1 MWSYF
6 LRPGSIFSR
15 ILDANSSKTIEG
27 KLGKHNY
34 QVKRGWEN
42 PTNGKKLRVGVPV
55 KDGFTELDKVTKD
68 PSTNMT
74 DVTGFGI
81 DVFKASVEML
91 PYALPYDFIFAKS
104 DGTSGGTYNDLNFD
118 AVVGDTTFRGNRS
131 LYVDFTMPYT
141 ESGVVMVVP
150 VIDMRNQNAIESMKT
165 SVALHHIKLAPV
177 SGERVV
183 SNLARFV
190 MLILTQSYTASL
202 ASLLTVQQLQPTVS
216 DIKDVLRNR
225 DNVGFAENTYINE
238 LLKQVGFDDSK
249 IKMFRSFEEC
259 DELLSKGSANGG
271 IVAAVDETPSMKLFL
286 AKYQIYHDRTPS
298 LKPLDLAFP
307 KLSPLIP
314 DLSQAVLNVTQGEV
328 IMNIENKWYSVEK
341 NCVDNSN
348 PRVASYS
355 LGLASF
361 WGLFLIAGVASI
373 LALIICA
380 ASFLHKHRHI
390 LMHPD
395 DSRAS
400 GWRRIRA
407 MFKMFNEKELSS
419 CMFKSPQHRDG
430 IAGAGGEVNAAAS
443 PNNNWPESQGSY
455 ISNHADF
462 AEQATPS
469 NGQVSPEIVSAV
481 NHEYHNCKNLLK
493 QLNNTSLLGKV
504 ALYITSLKKKR
515 VSCLACGGSPANAE
529 RRKRV
534 TAKNRKEQIQ
544 GFDDFKLKV
553 FKSVEECDKLL

>member
-1 MWSYF
+1 
-6 LRPGSIFSR
+6 
-15 ILDANSSKTIEG
+15 
-27 KLGKHNY
+27 
-34 QVKRGWEN
+34 
-42 PTNGKKLRVGVPV
+42 
-55 KDGFTELDKVTKD
+55 
-68 PSTNMT
+68 
-74 DVTGFGI
+74 
-81 DVFKASVEML
+81 
-91 PYALPYDFIFAKS
+91 
-104 DGTSGGTYNDLNFD
+104 
-118 AVVGDTTFRGNRS
+118 
-131 LYVDFTMPYT
+131 
-141 ESGVVMVVP
+141 
-150 VIDMRNQNAIESMKT
+150 
-165 SVALHHIKLAPV
+165 
-177 SGERVV
+177 
-183 SNLARFV
+183 

-271 IVAAVDETPSMKLFL
+271 LSK
-286 AKYQIYHDRTPS
+286 
-298 LKPLDLAFP
+298 AFSSYTRSFTGSP
-307 KLSPLIP
+307 KR
-314 DLSQAVLNVTQGEV
+314 D
-328 IMNIENKWYSVEK
+328 
-341 NCVDNSN
+341 
-348 PRVASYS
+348 PRR
-355 LGLASF
+355 
-361 WGLFLIAGVASI
+361 
-373 LALIICA
+373 

-493 QLNNTSLLGKV
+493 QLNNTVNINFPTSEPPGKSSIVYNFFEEKKSLLFG
-504 ALYITSLKKKR
+504 LW
-515 VSCLACGGSPANAE
+515 
-529 RRKRV
+529 RV
-534 TAKNRKEQIQ
+534 TCQCRTQKKSDGEKQKRTNTRLEMLAKLVLMVFHFQFIHTLEFLQYSNLPVWDRFKNIVFWRQLTVREGRRPGMAYDAKNCEANSAEVMLIVQILISPKFLLLASAASSSLVAYLPAPADACS
-544 GFDDFKLKV
+544 GT
-553 FKSVEECDKLL
+553 SVPMEA

>member
-1 MWSYF
+1 
-6 LRPGSIFSR
+6 
-15 ILDANSSKTIEG
+15 
-27 KLGKHNY
+27 
-34 QVKRGWEN
+34 
-42 PTNGKKLRVGVPV
+42 
-55 KDGFTELDKVTKD
+55 
-68 PSTNMT
+68 
-74 DVTGFGI
+74 
-81 DVFKASVEML
+81 
-91 PYALPYDFIFAKS
+91 
-104 DGTSGGTYNDLNFD
+104 
-118 AVVGDTTFRGNRS
+118 
-131 LYVDFTMPYT
+131 
-141 ESGVVMVVP
+141 
-150 VIDMRNQNAIESMKT
+150 MKT

-271 IVAAVDETPSMKLFL
+271 IVAA
-286 AKYQIYHDRTPS
+286 
-298 LKPLDLAFP
+298 AFP

-553 FKSVEECDKLL
+553 REGRRPGIAYDAENCEANSAEVMLIVQITSDFERLAQAFSAGATASSPFLPLTALVIQDRLQD